1 MKKLLSVLLALSMLL
16 GCVAFASEDDW
27 DTEAY
32 LTEVV
37 GQDYGPAAETPELR
51 DAAGTNGAV
60 VSGKG
65 EASEVGIAVLE
76 AGGALFD
83 GTMTVEDAQQVLQSD
98 IDRLQNAAEDVL
110 AENGMDYGVT
120 VEIGQ
125 DFFATRTYDD
135 AVTLPA
141 GVYTAVRVILGNGEG
156 QNWWCVMFPPLCLPA
171 AEGEVTLDDAL
182 TEEEE
187 DVVTRSP
194 RFEARFKIVELFEK
208 IAEKIR

>member
-1 MKKLLSVLLALSMLL
+1 M
-16 GCVAFASEDDW
+16 
-27 DTEAY
+27 
-32 LTEVV
+32 
-37 GQDYGPAAETPELR
+37 
-51 DAAGTNGAV
+51 
-60 VSGKG
+60 
-65 EASEVGIAVLE
+65 
-76 AGGALFD
+76 
-83 GTMTVEDAQQVLQSD
+83 LQSD
-98 IDRLQNAAEDVL
+98 IDRLQKAAEDVL

-125 DFFATRTYDD
+125 DFFTTRTYDN

-141 GVYTAVRVILGNGEG
+141 GVYTAVRVILGEGKG